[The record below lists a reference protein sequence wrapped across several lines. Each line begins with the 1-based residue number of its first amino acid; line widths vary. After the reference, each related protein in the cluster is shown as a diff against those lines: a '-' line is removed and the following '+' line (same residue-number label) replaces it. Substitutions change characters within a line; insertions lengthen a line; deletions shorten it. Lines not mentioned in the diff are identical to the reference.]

1 MRKEIEEIA
10 RLVQGHNHNRVRI
23 ALLNLAD
30 YYDCKYVEDLEVLTD
45 EQIYRF
51 RQIGKITLNDIRT
64 SIEYYFELKSA
75 EGVMV

>member
-30 YYDCKYVEDLEVLTD
+30 YYDCKCVEDLEVLTD
-45 EQIYRF
+45 EQIYKF